1 MSQLEALKARCI
13 ADSTF
18 SEKFLAAEDVITA
31 VSIAKEAGFEVT
43 AEELQSLAGDEGD
56 EEEGDRELT
65 DEELSAASGGSG
77 FWAAFRKKQVWAAAE
92 RHEQSVGA
100 GGGQWSGRRPN
111 GW

>member
-1 MSQLEALKARCI
+1 MSQLEALKAHCT

-18 SEKFLAAEDVITA
+18 SEKFMAAEDVITA

-56 EEEGDRELT
+56 EERELT

-77 FWAAFRKKQVWAAAE
+77 FWAALKKKLVWAAAE
-92 RHEQSVGA
+92 RHEQMVGA
-100 GGGQWSGRRPN
+100 GGGQWSGSK
-111 GW
+111 WKW